1 MINVSGKDLFRGGQK
16 IGYIQGNDIFSHEG
30 KKLGFV
36 EGNHVFNHD
45 GKKLAYLEG
54 DYVHHTA
61 DSKKIRVEDNHQH
74 VNGGAISD
82 AQRAAARVLLG
93 D

>member
-16 IGYIQGNDIFSHEG
+16 IGYIQGNDIFSHDG
-30 KKLGFV
+30 KKLGYV
-36 EGNHVFNHD
+36 DSKHVFSRD
-45 GKKLAYLEG
+45 GQKLAYLEG
-54 DYVHHTA
+54 DYVYHTQ
-61 DSKKIRVEDNHQH
+61 DSKKMRIEDNHQH

-82 AQRAAARVLLG
+82 VQRAAARVLLG